1 MKAIIKLIYTAL
13 VAVGIVFGS
22 ASAKADDLEDLI
34 NSRIDLESLD
44 SYLQTPLTFNN
55 VKYVMKRCTAVYLA
69 LHGYYLE
76 NNSPLTVETKHLYTL
91 FHVIALNMYAKDADG
106 SFEVAKPIV
115 NSDVT
120 SDANVY
126 RRIINDNHKLTGT
139 PLFGKDYV
147 AKNEVMSQIQEDLIF
162 CIKFAESDFL
172 KPKLKAVEEI
182 LKKHE

>member
-34 NSRIDLESLD
+34 NSRIDLDSLD
-44 SYLQTPLTFNN
+44 SYFQTPVTFNN

-76 NNSPLTVETKHLYTL
+76 NNSPLTVETKHMYQLSNFITL
-91 FHVIALNMYAKDADG
+91 DMYARNTDG
-106 SFEVAKPIV
+106 SYELAKPIV
-115 NSDVT
+115 HSDVT

-139 PLFGKDYV
+139 PLFGKD
-147 AKNEVMSQIQEDLIF
+147 NEVMSQIQEDLII
-162 CIKFAESDFL
+162 CTKFAESDFL
-172 KPKLKAVEEI
+172 KPQLQAVEKI
-182 LKKHE
+182 LKEHK